1 MSADAV
7 VVGSGPNGLV
17 AAVLL
22 ARAGLR
28 VTLLEAAD
36 RFGGGLGS
44 AELTLPG
51 RVHDVGATVMA
62 MALASPAF
70 RALGLKGVEFA
81 HPPVPA
87 AHPLDDRP
95 AVLVHRDVRRTARG
109 LGRDG
114 PAWLASAGMVARGG
128 LPLAELLLKPL
139 GPWRIAPPLG
149 RGSGRAAPADEA
161 ASGAAPI
168 DEAAFGAAPI
178 DGAAFGAGAPSGD
191 ALAVG
196 ALPVSAF
203 VRAAAF
209 GAMAALP
216 ATTFARTAFR
226 TVEARALLAGMAAHS
241 LLDLRSPLTAG
252 YGLMLASLA
261 HLVGWPLVRGGSQ
274 VLADA
279 LVSELRALGG
289 EAVTG
294 HRVRRLAELR
304 APVVV
309 LDVTPRQFLA
319 MAGDLLPARYRRRL
333 ARYRHGPGVFKMD
346 WALDEPVPWRDPAV
360 AGAGTVH
367 LGGTLEEIAL
377 SEAETAAGRHS
388 PRPYVLLVQ
397 PYAADPARGG
407 HTLWAYCHV
416 PNGSAMD
423 MSDAIEM
430 QIERYAPGFR
440 DRVLARH
447 AMGPAE
453 LEAADAN
460 LVGGDIAGGLASLGQ
475 FVRRPVWSPAPWRT
489 PLPGVFLCSSATP
502 PGPGVHGMGGWQ
514 AARLALRRR

>member
-28 VTLLEAAD
+28 VTLLEAAG

-51 RVHDVGATVMA
+51 RVHDIGATVMA

-70 RALGLKGVEFA
+70 RTLGLKGVEFA

-139 GPWRIAPPLG
+139 GPWRIAPLPG
-149 RGSGRAAPADEA
+149 RGSGRTAPVESVFGTAPAGEAACGA
-161 ASGAAPI
+161 ASG
-168 DEAAFGAAPI
+168 DV
-178 DGAAFGAGAPSGD
+178 
-191 ALAVG
+191 LAMG

-226 TVEARALLAGMAAHS
+226 TVQARALLAGMAAHS
-241 LLDLRSPLTAG
+241 MLDLRSPLTAG

-294 HRVRRLAELR
+294 HRVRRLAEVR

-333 ARYRHGPGVFKMD
+333 ARYRHGPGAFKMD
-346 WALDEPVPWRDPAV
+346 WALDGPVPWRDPAV

-416 PNGSAMD
+416 PHGSSVD
-423 MSDAIEM
+423 MSDAIET

-460 LVGGDIAGGLASLGQ
+460 LVGGDISGGLASLGQ
-475 FVRRPVWSPAPWRT
+475 FLRRPVWSPAPWRT